1 MAARAPTPAK
11 RETRRMIGG
20 SPVASRHRAAQNI
33 AGPAEY
39 FERALAVAAAACEGP
54 DASTRCINLGGGR
67 RGIVHFSDRALEK
80 LLYPALAHQELP
92 KGRTEPGFKIL
103 AWDSFHSGLPMWSPP
118 WTTGDYLARG
128 EIAGYND
135 ERFRAVFQFDSGV
148 LSLYDADRQ
157 IGLWW
162 TQDFAQLPLYE
173 RAAPF
178 LLLFHWW
185 YALGRDNSFLLHAAA
200 VGTGDRGG
208 LLLAGRG
215 GSGKSTT
222 ALACLLDG
230 SWLYLAD
237 DYCVIRQEAETP
249 TVHSLYCSAK
259 IDGEALAV
267 FRATSPGGSLHEIG
281 RDPDGKIGF
290 DLYQSFPKS
299 FRQELPLR
307 VILLPRVPKQNNA
320 AQPNRF
326 TPTGAGAALRAL
338 APSTLFQ
345 LPGAG
350 PKNFRMIA
358 ALTDRLPCFH
368 LELRRDIVG
377 VPQSLQQFMK
387 RVSSEWDKFELV

>member
-1 MAARAPTPAK
+1 
-11 RETRRMIGG
+11 MIGG

-39 FERALAVAAAACEGP
+39 FERALAEAAAACEGP

-92 KGRTEPGFKIL
+92 KGRTEPSFKIL

-185 YALGRDNSFLLHAAA
+185 HALGRDGSFLLHAAA
-200 VGTGDRGG
+200 VGTEDCGG

-222 ALACLLDG
+222 ALASLLDDT
-230 SWLYLAD
+230 SSYLAD
-237 DYCVIRQEAETP
+237 DYCVIRAGAERP

-259 IDGEALAV
+259 LDAKTLAAFPALSRRV
-267 FRATSPGGSLHEIG
+267 SLYEIG
-281 RDPDGKIGF
+281 REPGGKIGF
-290 DLYQSFPKS
+290 DLYRSFPES
-299 FRQELPLR
+299 FRRELH
-307 VILLPRVPKQNNA
+307 
-320 AQPNRF
+320 
-326 TPTGAGAALRAL
+326 LRASVF
-338 APSTLFQ
+338 ACS
-345 LPGAG
+345 
-350 PKNFRMIA
+350 
-358 ALTDRLPCFH
+358 
-368 LELRRDIVG
+368 
-377 VPQSLQQFMK
+377 
-387 RVSSEWDKFELV
+387 

>member
-1 MAARAPTPAK
+1 
-11 RETRRMIGG
+11 MIGG

-39 FERALAVAAAACEGP
+39 FERALAEAAAACEGP
-54 DASTRCINLGGGR
+54 DASTRCINLAGGR
-67 RGIVHFSDRALEK
+67 RGIVHFSDRVLEK

-92 KGRTEPGFKIL
+92 KGRTEPDFKIL

-185 YALGRDNSFLLHAAA
+185 HGLGRDDSFLLHAAA
-200 VGTGDRGG
+200 VGTEDCGG

-222 ALACLLDG
+222 ALASLLDG
-230 SWLYLAD
+230 DLFYVAD
-237 DYCVIRQEAETP
+237 DYCVVRAGAERP

-259 IDGEALAV
+259 LDAKTLAAFPALSRKA
-267 FRATSPGGSLHEIG
+267 SLDEIG
-281 RDPDGKIGF
+281 RDPDGKVGF
-290 DLYQSFPKS
+290 NLYRSFPRS
-299 FRQELPLR
+299 FRKELPLCA
-307 VILLPRVPKQNNA
+307 ILLPRVPKDKHGNR
-320 AQPNRF
+320 PNRF
-326 TPTGAGAALRAL
+326 TPVGSGAAVRAL

-350 PKNFRMIA
+350 ANNFRMIA
-358 ALTDRLPCFH
+358 ALANRLPCFQ
-368 LELRRDIVG
+368 LELGGEIASVS
-377 VPQSLQQFMK
+377 QSLRQFMECLT
-387 RVSSEWDKFELV
+387 SQ